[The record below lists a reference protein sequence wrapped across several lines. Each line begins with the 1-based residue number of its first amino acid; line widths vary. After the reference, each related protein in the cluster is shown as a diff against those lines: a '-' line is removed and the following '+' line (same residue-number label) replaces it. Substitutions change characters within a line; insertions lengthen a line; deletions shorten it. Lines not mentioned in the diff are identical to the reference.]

1 MSIMET
7 MTKQQALAN
16 FLEVE
21 VTDFEINNSEYILPN
36 GDSYFVLTDD
46 EADEYATDEIENML
60 WAFNAAFLA
69 SYTGLHEAVFEA
81 LAEGY
86 ENSNEAIMALI
97 NNAGSMDE
105 FVQESIDADGRG
117 HFVANYDGEEIE
129 LEDDY
134 YAYRVN

>member
-1 MSIMET
+1 MET

-21 VTDFEINNSEYILPN
+21 VTENSWGFETGEGTEYIV
-36 GDSYFVLTDD
+36 YTDE
-46 EADEYATDEIENML
+46 EADQVALDYIKDTL
-60 WAFNAAFLA
+60 WAFNASWLA
-69 SYTGLHEAVFEA
+69 SYTWLHEAVFEA
-81 LAEGY
+81 LSEGY

-117 HFVANYDGEEIE
+117 YFVANYDWEEIE
-129 LEDDY
+129 LENDY

>member
-1 MSIMET
+1 MET

-16 FLEVE
+16 FLEVGVIE
-21 VTDFEINNSEYILPN
+21 TSWGFETGEGTEYIV
-36 GDSYFVLTDD
+36 YTDE
-46 EADEYATDEIENML
+46 EADQVALDYIKDTL
-60 WAFNAAFLA
+60 WAFNASWLA

-81 LAEGY
+81 LSEGY

-117 HFVANYDGEEIE
+117 YFVANYDWEEIE
-129 LEDDY
+129 LKNGY
-134 YAYRVN
+134 YAYRTN